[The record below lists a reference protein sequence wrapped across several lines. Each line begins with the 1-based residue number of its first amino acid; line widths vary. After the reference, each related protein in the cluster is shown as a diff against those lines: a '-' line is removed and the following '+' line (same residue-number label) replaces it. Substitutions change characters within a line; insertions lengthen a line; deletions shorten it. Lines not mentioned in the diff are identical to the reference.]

1 MEQKALA
8 SDSVAPETATVPRT
22 PFDRIGG
29 HAALR
34 RLTDTFYGLMDSDP
48 AYRELRAMHAPDLAP
63 MRESLA
69 LFLAGWSGGPRDW
82 FDRNPGKC
90 MMSMHAPFPI
100 TTQTAAQWSHA
111 MRRAIAAADIADR
124 EVADAFAETLTRM
137 ALGMARG

>member
-1 MEQKALA
+1 MESETA
-8 SDSVAPETATVPRT
+8 APETATVPRT

-34 RLTDTFYGLMDSDP
+34 RLTDTFYDLMDSDP
-48 AYRELRAMHAPDLAP
+48 AYRELRAMHASDLAP
-63 MRESLA
+63 MRESLP
-69 LFLAGWSGGPRDW
+69 LFLAGWSGGSREW
-82 FDRNPGKC
+82 FDRHPGKC

-100 TTQTAAQWSHA
+100 TTQTAVQWSHA
-111 MRRAIAAADIADR
+111 MRRAISAADIADQ